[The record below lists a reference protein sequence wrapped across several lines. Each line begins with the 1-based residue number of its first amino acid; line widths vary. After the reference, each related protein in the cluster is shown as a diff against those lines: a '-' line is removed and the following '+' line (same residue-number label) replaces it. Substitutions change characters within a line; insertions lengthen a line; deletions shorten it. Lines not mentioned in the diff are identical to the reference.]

1 MKTIYDIING
11 YTKGEA
17 SLEEANA
24 ELEKE
29 GYPLTLNP
37 ARNTLTAEELAE
49 TSLGE
54 NPPATI
60 NGYGLMD
67 HGVGCMEK
75 VRVVD
80 GRTVDCDM
88 GQERAYVYIGGKKYE
103 LKGDTLVDPEG

>member
-1 MKTIYDIING
+1 MKTIEEIIMD

-54 NPPATI
+54 NPPATV

-75 VRVVD
+75 VHVVD
-80 GRTVDCDM
+80 GQTVDVNM
-88 GQERAYVYIGGKKYE
+88 GQERAYVHICGKVFR
-103 LKGDTLVDPEG
+103 LRGTTLTEE

>member
-54 NPPATI
+54 NPPETI

-75 VRVVD
+75 VHVVD
-80 GRTVDCDM
+80 GKTPDVNM
-88 GQERAYVYIGGKKYE
+88 GEETAFVHIAGRVYE
-103 LKGDTLVDPEG
+103 LKGDTLVGG

>member
-75 VRVVD
+75 VHVVD
-80 GRTVDCDM
+80 GKTVDVDM
-88 GQERAYVYIGGKKYE
+88 GQEVAYVHICGKVFRLRGTVLME
-103 LKGDTLVDPEG
+103 E